1 MALADYFDR
10 ARQSASQILKGY
22 DGAEFERRLSS
33 RTVTI
38 AYDGN
43 AALTGEGRASLDMTI
58 RLVAR
63 LYPRIAFMPLDTP
76 DDPGLAELARAINP
90 NIDVVQPDSDGDR
103 MLLVVGQT
111 KVTGDAIYIGSDR
124 WVAKVGTK
132 GPRGSID
139 SGNPLG
145 AGAAACLGVAN
156 LFRLTFGDLLE
167 RGTLD
172 KQAQLSLLNFA
183 TGDQSANDSEE
194 DGVDL
199 GVLHL
204 AGVGAIGNAAAW
216 ALARWGG
223 AKGTLHL
230 IDPEAVDL
238 GNLQR
243 YVLTE
248 RSDTDAIKVDLAASQ
263 FAGRST
269 LTIEQHPQS
278 WSTFVCEGGTHRFDL
293 VATALDSAADR
304 VEVQGTLPKAIVNGW
319 TQPGDVGVSR
329 HDFLDE
335 NACLACLYL
344 PDGKRRNEDE
354 IIAEELRMPERLLE
368 IRTML
373 HSGQPVGAAF
383 IEAVAAAANVDPGPL
398 VGFAGLSLR
407 AFRAK
412 AICGEA
418 ILPSP
423 DADQTDLQVPLA
435 FQSAM
440 AGIMLAAEIVG
451 RRLDPDRR
459 LPTKSVIDLLRPVP
473 SRLNVPVLKAQS
485 AVARCVCADPDYIAA
500 FQRKYGSVANEVAG
514 RRPARRRRTKAAKG

>member
-38 AYDGN
+38 AFDDN
-43 AALTGEGRASLDMTI
+43 AALTDEGRASLDLTI

-63 LYPRIAFMPLDTP
+63 LYPRIALQPLGTP
-76 DDPGLAELARAINP
+76 SALRLNELARSINP
-90 NIDVVQPDSDGDR
+90 NIDIVRSDDEGDKSS
-103 MLLVVGQT
+103 LVVGRT
-111 KVTGDAIYIGSDR
+111 KIKGEAIYIGSDR
-124 WVAKVGTK
+124 WIARVGTK
-132 GPRGSID
+132 GPWGSSD

-183 TGDQSANDSEE
+183 TGDLAANHGEE
-194 DGVDL
+194 TCVDV
-199 GVLHL
+199 GVLNL
-204 AGVGAIGNAAAW
+204 AGLGAIGNAAVW
-216 ALARWGG
+216 ALSRWDS
-223 AKGTLHL
+223 AEGTLHL

-243 YVLTE
+243 YVLAHRADVGE
-248 RSDTDAIKVDLAASQ
+248 IKVELAGSQ
-263 FAGRST
+263 FVGRSK
-269 LTIEQHPQS
+269 LTIATHPQS
-278 WSTFVCEGGTHRFDL
+278 WSDFVREGGTHRFDL

-329 HDFLDE
+329 HDFLGED
-335 NACLACLYL
+335 ACLACLYL
-344 PDGKRRNEDE
+344 PDRQRRNEDE
-354 IIAEELRMPERLLE
+354 IVAEELRMPERLLE
-368 IRTML
+368 IRKML
-373 HSGQPVGAAF
+373 HTGEPVGPAF
-383 IEAVAAAANVDPGPL
+383 IELVAQAAGIEPGPL
-398 VGFAGLSLR
+398 FSFAGLSLR

-418 ILPSP
+418 ILPAP
-423 DADQTDLQVPLA
+423 DADQTELQVPLA

-451 RRLDPDRR
+451 RRIEPDRR

-473 SRLNVPVLKAQS
+473 GRLNVPVLKADS
-485 AVARCVCADPDYIAA
+485 ALARCVCADPDYIAA
-500 FQRKYGSVANEVAG
+500 FRRKYGSVANDVAD
-514 RRPARRRRTKAAKG
+514 RSPTRRRRTKPLKG